1 MEKIVF
7 ISASFLMWL
16 WVEHENRNWS
26 KSFVFFAC
34 AISGLIVGTVVLTL
48 FQAALS
54 LPFLHP
60 DIMPWTLLIMSSI
73 GIGFGIWNWI
83 TAGRRQF
90 STQLLGG
97 LCGSFA
103 AWTTGSFLVTYLQ
116 L

>member
-7 ISASFLMWL
+7 VSASFLMWT
-16 WVEHENRNWS
+16 WVEHQNRNWS
-26 KSFVFFAC
+26 KSFVFMAC
-34 AISGLIVGTVVLTL
+34 AISGFIVGTVALTL
-48 FQAALS
+48 FQAASS

-60 DIMPWTLLIMSSI
+60 DIMPWTLLVMASM

-83 TAGRRQF
+83 AAGRKQF

-97 LCGSFA
+97 LCGGFA
-103 AWTTGSFLVTYLQ
+103 AWTTGSFLATYLQ